1 MPPPESLR
9 QVLNGSFDASLVVLS
24 TGQIWHM
31 NDSARGLFA
40 LTSSATQSNSISTH
54 ISFASSHI
62 ALTWNEIIQSSSFNR
77 GKKIVDG
84 VVIPSYSGGERAA
97 LTPVKVSIV
106 RMTAA
111 PETCHEECYFCL

>member
-24 TGQIWHM
+24 NGQIWHM

-40 LTSSATQSNSISTH
+40 LSSSATQTTSISTH
-54 ISFASSHI
+54 ISFFTSSSHV
-62 ALTWNEIIQSSSFNR
+62 ALAWNEVTQSSSFNR

-84 VVIPSYSGGERAA
+84 
-97 LTPVKVSIV
+97 
-106 RMTAA
+106 
-111 PETCHEECYFCL
+111 